1 MRKVILKMQISLDG
15 VVSGQ
20 GEWMSFSDSIVSD
33 AMDYYETL
41 DTIIVGSKF
50 YHYLSGYWQTAEK
63 SSDSLT
69 ERIFANRINEIDK
82 IVLSRSPINLT
93 WKNSR
98 HLNFK
103 DPQDLIKLIQEIKSK
118 PGKDISVE
126 SGLGMW
132 KLFLQN
138 NLFDEL
144 LLYVHPTIVGNG
156 IKLFDNINTKTVL
169 NLKSSKTLDRG
180 VIKLNYEKQT
190 VNN

>member
-15 VVSGQ
+15 IVSGQ

-50 YHYLSGYWQTAEK
+50 YYFLSDYWQTAEK

-103 DPQDLIKLIQEIKSK
+103 DTPDLIKLIQEIKNK

-144 LLYVHPTIVGNG
+144 LLYVHPTIAGNG

-169 NLKSSKTLDRG
+169 KLKSSKNLDRG

-190 VNN
+190 G

>member
-1 MRKVILKMQISLDG
+1 MRKIILKMQISLDG
-15 VVSGQ
+15 VVAGE

-50 YHYLSGYWQTAEK
+50 YSFLSDYWQTAEK
-63 SSDSLT
+63 SSNSLT
-69 ERIFANRINEIDK
+69 ERTFANRINEIDK
-82 IVLSRSPINLT
+82 IVLSRSSINLT
-93 WKNSR
+93 WKNSH
-98 HLNFK
+98 HLNFN
-103 DPQDLIKLIQEIKSK
+103 DTQDLIKLIQEIKSK

-126 SGLGMW
+126 SGIGMW
-132 KLFLQN
+132 KLFIHN

-144 LLYVHPTIVGNG
+144 LLYVHPTIVSNG

-169 NLKSSKTLDRG
+169 KLKSSKSLDRG

-190 VNN
+190 E